1 MLGVAGLPTRFY
13 SRELLFQ
20 SLNRNTT
27 REFPFYFDQNLI
39 SIMEKRVMMGNLL
52 RLQEYN
58 RLKNYPGLPMD
69 PSRRAFCPNCNK
81 HYSCKSALNRHLKL
95 ECGKEPQFKCPECP
109 RRYTQRS
116 SLMSH
121 LKKFHCRENLW
132 VQCVQISTKLVLE
145 LPSTNIHPSYP
156 HCFIQIFCNANF

>member
-1 MLGVAGLPTRFY
+1 
-13 SRELLFQ
+13 
-20 SLNRNTT
+20 LNRSS

-58 RLKNYPGLPMD
+58 RMRNYPNLTMD

-121 LKKFHCRENLW
+121 LKKFHCREN
-132 VQCVQISTKLVLE
+132 I
-145 LPSTNIHPSYP
+145 
-156 HCFIQIFCNANF
+156 